1 MNIPPKKTS
10 RFPVAFKVVV
20 LAFIVSLLIFI
31 WGRLNE
37 FSSEVEVDLGEFI
50 VAEVK
55 KGDLI
60 REVRAPGT
68 LVPID
73 LNFVSATSNGR
84 VKEILLEASDPVK
97 VGTVIM
103 VLDNPELT
111 QAVEEAKL
119 EVEVLQSSYNSLKQ
133 RWQQTILKQRIVVA
147 DYNTRYQATKL
158 RREANQK
165 LLDTGAV
172 SKIAYN
178 ESLLLENQLKFQ
190 HKLEVELLESMPML
204 SQAELTAAQAKT
216 NKANRQLMLRQKLA
230 DDLYVKSS
238 RTGILQEVSLRE
250 GEPFQV
256 GTVLAR
262 IAEQDNL
269 KARLRVQESQVKEVL
284 KGQNVVLS
292 AGGKK
297 ATGVVKR
304 INPTVKQGAVIV
316 DVYFTGDTLVGA
328 RPDLRI
334 DGVIEL
340 EQIKNVLKVKRPVFS
355 QEFSSGSLFVLNKA
369 KTYAERKQ
377 VSFGKSS
384 VDVIEIQS
392 NLNIGDQVIV
402 SSTNKYNKLNRIAL
416 R

>member
-1 MNIPPKKTS
+1 
-10 RFPVAFKVVV
+10 
-20 LAFIVSLLIFI
+20 
-31 WGRLNE
+31 
-37 FSSEVEVDLGEFI
+37 
-50 VAEVK
+50 
-55 KGDLI
+55 
-60 REVRAPGT
+60 
-68 LVPID
+68 
-73 LNFVSATSNGR
+73 
-84 VKEILLEASDPVK
+84 
-97 VGTVIM
+97 
-103 VLDNPELT
+103 
-111 QAVEEAKL
+111 
-119 EVEVLQSSYNSLKQ
+119 
-133 RWQQTILKQRIVVA
+133 
-147 DYNTRYQATKL
+147 
-158 RREANQK
+158 
-165 LLDTGAV
+165 
-172 SKIAYN
+172 
-178 ESLLLENQLKFQ
+178 
-190 HKLEVELLESMPML
+190 
-204 SQAELTAAQAKT
+204 
-216 NKANRQLMLRQKLA
+216 
-230 DDLYVKSS
+230 
-238 RTGILQEVSLRE
+238 
-250 GEPFQV
+250 
-256 GTVLAR
+256 
-262 IAEQDNL
+262 
-269 KARLRVQESQVKEVL
+269 VKEVL